1 TFEGNQHVF
10 GCRLP
15 KGDQRLIFRRSIPR
29 VQGGHIRKLND
40 HDALR
45 LPYGVILFQDYMAAG
60 LGDVAPAVLRDDVAD
75 LGPVLLELC
84 WISNRVLSNDV
95 SWHSSLRAWPEPLHN
110 NLQASCPAG
119 QASAPSA
126 INHPSHGAAMRF
138 HSRTP
143 ANVSDA
149 SWSA

>member
-1 TFEGNQHVF
+1 MILRCLGIVKTRDPVAHRVRLYRCRHNGWAPASSTFEGNQHVF

-60 LGDVAPAVLRDDVAD
+60 LSDVAPAVFRDDGAD

-95 SWHSSLRAWPEPLHN
+95 SWHSSLR
-110 NLQASCPAG
+110 
-119 QASAPSA
+119 
-126 INHPSHGAAMRF
+126 
-138 HSRTP
+138 
-143 ANVSDA
+143 
-149 SWSA
+149 